1 MRYVSKKNFG
11 SKCAA
16 YEGKFFWTLPH
27 MPTVFTGSQKDIL
40 PFCQKKNGSCGN
52 WVIKCMGSTHPG
64 FLVCTITLRDVVF
77 RIQLGLI
84 WNSHTKLSFS
94 KRQIPE
100 TDIKSGQITKYI
112 LNSSQGSTKGTETS
126 KASHKKKEKQ
136 NKLQGRAMPH
146 LLPGGLP
153 WWCRTSDILTGWT
166 KLLSLEMGWRDCQW
180 SRNTQFI
187 THGFCGF

>member
-126 KASHKKKEKQ
+126 KASHKKRKSKTNFKAGQ
-136 NKLQGRAMPH
+136 CPISYLVVSHDDAGPVWHSDWLDKTSVTGD
-146 LLPGGLP
+146 GLK
-153 WWCRTSDILTGWT
+153 R
-166 KLLSLEMGWRDCQW
+166 LSVE
-180 SRNTQFI
+180 
-187 THGFCGF
+187 